1 MHALTFLGTGCG
13 WPMANRF
20 HTSLLLEADGRRW
33 LLDAGEPCSH
43 RLKALDVPL
52 ASVDALFLS
61 HGHSDHLSGLPMF
74 LQGCWL
80 EERTRPLPIYAPA
93 ELIGP
98 IQAWLEVVYL
108 PAKILGF
115 PVEYHAWEKLMDRS
129 VAVGNGNLTVSAQ
142 PTTHLDGLR
151 ALIEPGAAER
161 FLAYSLAF
169 TWPETG
175 RRFVFS
181 ADLGRADDLDAA
193 LAAPCDLLVCEL
205 AHFSPEEL
213 CAYLQDKQVRQLCL
227 THLAPELAGNEDKIR
242 ASVMASLPQVERVSV
257 VADGERVEF

>member
-13 WPMANRF
+13 WPVANRF

-33 LLDAGEPCSH
+33 LIDAGEPCSH
-43 RLKALDVPL
+43 RLKALGIPL
-52 ASVDALFLS
+52 ASLDALFLS
-61 HGHSDHLSGLPMF
+61 HGHSDHLSGLPML

-80 EERTRPLPIYAPA
+80 EERAHPLPIYAPA

-115 PVEYHAWEKLMDRS
+115 PVEYHAWEGLPGRS
-129 VAVGNGNLTVSAQ
+129 VAVDSGRLMVSAF

-151 ALIEPGAAER
+151 ALIAPGASDR
-161 FLAYSLAF
+161 FLAYSFAF
-169 TWPETG
+169 VWPTTG
-175 RRFVFS
+175 QHFVFS
-181 ADLGRADDLDAA
+181 ADLGSAADLDAA
-193 LAAPCDLLVCEL
+193 LAVPCDLLVCEL

-213 CAYLQDKQVRQLCL
+213 CFYLQNKTVRQLCL
-227 THLAPELAGNEDKIR
+227 THLAPELAGTEGKIR
-242 ASVMASLPQVERVSV
+242 ALVSESLPHVERVSV